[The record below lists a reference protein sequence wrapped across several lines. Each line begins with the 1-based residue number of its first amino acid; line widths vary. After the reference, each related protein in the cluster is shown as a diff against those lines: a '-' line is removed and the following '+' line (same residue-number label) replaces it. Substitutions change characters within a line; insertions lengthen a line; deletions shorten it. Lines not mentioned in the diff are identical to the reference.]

1 MTVIVAFFMLVF
13 SGIVFN
19 YLYFVYA
26 KAPKEIN
33 NSYNSRQ
40 KNLEER
46 VIRGKI
52 FASDGTVLAE
62 QAMDGD
68 REVRYYPKHN
78 LFAHAVGFSTHG
90 VMGMERLGNYALL
103 TSNAPVK
110 ERLEKEMAGVRNYG
124 DDLYTSF
131 DVHLQEVAGEALG
144 IYRGAIIV
152 MEVKTGR
159 VLAMV
164 SRPDFDPNTVDEM
177 WEEISADEEN
187 SPLLNRVTN
196 GLYPPGSTFKIVTL
210 LEYIKEHPEDYENFS
225 FSCDGSFSY
234 EGARISCYHGIKHG
248 KIGLHRAFAKS
259 CNCAFADIGT
269 LLDLKSLAGTTGTLL
284 FNRELPVDYPYA
296 ESRFILE
303 EEPGAKELLQVSIGQ
318 GKTLITPMH
327 LALITSAIAND
338 GVLMRPM
345 ELDRKANYLGNTV
358 EKYEPEA
365 VGKLMS
371 PEEAAVM
378 KQFMTEVVT
387 EDGTGRRLEGLPYT
401 AAGKT
406 GSAEYGTK
414 KGNSH
419 AWFTGFS
426 NVEDPDIVVTVLVE
440 GAGSGGDYAVPMAKR
455 IFDAYY
461 GLR

>member
-1 MTVIVAFFMLVF
+1 MLLF
-13 SGIVFN
+13 SGIVIN
-19 YLYFVYA
+19 LLYFVYA
-26 KAPKEIN
+26 KAPTEIN
-33 NSYNSRQ
+33 NSYNTRQ
-40 KNLEER
+40 KILAER

-52 FASDGTVLAE
+52 FAGDGETVLAE

-68 REVRYYPKHN
+68 KEVRYYPKHN

-90 VMGMERLGNYALL
+90 VMGIERLGNYALL

-124 DDLYTSF
+124 DDLYTTF
-131 DVHLQEVAGEALG
+131 DVHLQEVASEALG

-152 MEVKTGR
+152 MEVHTGK

-164 SRPDFDPNTVDEM
+164 SKPDFDPNTVDEN
-177 WEEISADEEN
+177 WEEISEDGKN
-187 SPLLNRVTN
+187 SPLVNRTVN

-210 LEYIKEHPEDYENFS
+210 LEYIKEHSGDYEDYS
-225 FSCDGSFSY
+225 FSCDGTFSY
-234 EGARISCYHGIKHG
+234 EEARISCYHGIKHG
-248 KIGLHRAFAKS
+248 KIGIHKAFAKS
-259 CNCAFADIGT
+259 CNCAFADIGR
-269 LLDLKSLAGTTGTLL
+269 LLDPGKLLDTSEKLL
-284 FNRELPVDYPYA
+284 FNRELPVDFPYKESQLSLSENPSA
-296 ESRFILE
+296 E
-303 EEPGAKELLQVSIGQ
+303 ELLQTSIGQ

-327 LALITSAIAND
+327 LALITSAIAN
-338 GVLMRPM
+338 GGILMRPM
-345 ELDRKANYLGNTV
+345 ELTKKTNYLGNLV
-358 EKYEPEA
+358 EKYEPKA
-365 VGKLMS
+365 YGRLMS
-371 PEEAAVM
+371 GEEAELM

-387 EDGTGRRLEGLPYT
+387 GDGTGRRLSGLSYT

-414 KGNSH
+414 KGDSH

-426 NVEDPDIVVTVLVE
+426 NVEDPDIVVTVIVE

-461 GLR
+461 DVR